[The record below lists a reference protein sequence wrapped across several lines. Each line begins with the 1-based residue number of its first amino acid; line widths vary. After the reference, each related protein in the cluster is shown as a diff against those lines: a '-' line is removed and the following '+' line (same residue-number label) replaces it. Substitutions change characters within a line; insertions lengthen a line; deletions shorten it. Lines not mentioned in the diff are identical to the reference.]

1 MISCPGGDFC
11 ALANARSIPI
21 AEAIAQRYQDLD
33 ELYDIG
39 EIDLNISGC
48 MNSCGHHHAGHIGI
62 LGVDKDGQEWYQVT
76 LGGADGSHLS
86 GPATPGKIVGP
97 SFSAA
102 EVPEVV
108 EAVID
113 AYRRERISAQGKAE
127 TFIAT
132 LRRVGIEPFKAAANA
147 ARFAEQEAA

>member
-1 MISCPGGDFC
+1 MRLSP
-11 ALANARSIPI
+11 LI

-48 MNSCGHHHAGHIGI
+48 INSCGHHHAGHIGI
-62 LGVDKDGQEWYQVT
+62 LGVDKDGKEWYQVT
-76 LGGADGSHLS
+76 LGGADGTDLS

-102 EVPEVV
+102 EVPVV
-108 EAVID
+108 IEAVLD
-113 AYRRERISAQGKAE
+113 TYRRERQAAVDGKSE

-147 ARFAEQEAA
+147 ARFVEREIA